1 MSAYRVVRE
10 ILNASSGRVMVLE
23 GGQILK
29 LRPMYVDVAVI
40 VRNMRRTTTV
50 INVPKVYDYG
60 WSGNCVFIRVLMA
73 HIYPAACLS
82 VVMKGREEWVFRY
95 LEPQVDMIVR
105 KLAEIG
111 LSQNDLY
118 PRNIMVGR
126 DWGIVAV
133 LDWDESGPLHLSR
146 EYSKRVCWEADT
158 HHWDHIFRAS

>member
-1 MSAYRVVRE
+1 MFRPPSAPPFSRHDVDPNFDITTFQDRSFELNMSPRDMSAYRVVRE
-10 ILNASSGRVMVLE
+10 ILNAPSGHVMVLE

-40 VRNMRRTTTV
+40 VRNMRRAATV

-60 WSGNCVFIRVLMA
+60 WSGNCVFILMA

-82 VVMKGREEWVFRY
+82 AVMKGREEWVFRY

-111 LSQNDLY
+111 LSYYIPEISWL
-118 PRNIMVGR
+118 G
-126 DWGIVAV
+126 GIGA
-133 LDWDESGPLHLSR
+133 
-146 EYSKRVCWEADT
+146 
-158 HHWDHIFRAS
+158 